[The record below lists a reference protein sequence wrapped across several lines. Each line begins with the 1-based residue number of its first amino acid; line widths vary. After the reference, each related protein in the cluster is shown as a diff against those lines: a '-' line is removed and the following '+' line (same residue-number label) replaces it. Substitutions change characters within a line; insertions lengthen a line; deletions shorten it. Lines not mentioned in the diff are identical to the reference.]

1 MPEEVKG
8 TSVFSGV
15 TWYHWIVVLIAAGGW
30 TFDCMDARLFVLAR
44 ESALKD
50 LLADQVTDPGVIK
63 TYLGYATTA
72 LILGWATGG
81 IIFGIMSDR
90 VGRVKT
96 MAVTLLTYSIFT
108 GLSGV
113 AVSWIDFTAYRFLV
127 GLGVGGMFGAATT
140 LVAETVPGA
149 FRPLAL
155 G

>member
-1 MPEEVKG
+1 
-8 TSVFSGV
+8 
-15 TWYHWIVVLIAAGGW
+15 
-30 TFDCMDARLFVLAR
+30 
-44 ESALKD
+44 
-50 LLADQVTDPGVIK
+50 VIK